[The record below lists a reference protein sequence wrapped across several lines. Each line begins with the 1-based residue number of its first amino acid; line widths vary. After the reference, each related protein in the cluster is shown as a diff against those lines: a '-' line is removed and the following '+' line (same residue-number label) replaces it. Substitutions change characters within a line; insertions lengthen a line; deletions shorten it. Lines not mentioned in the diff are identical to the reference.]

1 MYLNITP
8 DELRDAAHAIYGPCQ
23 YRHAPSQI
31 FFDHFDGLPRTTFIR
46 AAFPEKFTAAGAA
59 KLNVLVDL
67 LEERHGPFNVVVC
80 VYYHELDRDDLAR
93 HSIAIADR

>member
-8 DELRDAAHAIYGPCQ
+8 DELRDAAHVIYGPCQ

-31 FFDHFDGLPRTTFIR
+31 FFDHFEGRPATTFLR

-59 KLNVLVDL
+59 KLKVLVDL
-67 LEERHGPFNVVVC
+67 LEERHGPADVCVC
-80 VYYHELDRDDLAR
+80 VYFHEMDKDDLAR
-93 HSIAIADR
+93 HSIMIADR